1 MGSGGSIG
9 EGGEN
14 KGNTVEVEFSLQR
27 INGNIKGNYMRRNVG
42 KGGWGGEVDY
52 SLMV

>member
-14 KGNTVEVEFSLQR
+14 KGNIIEVEFNLQR
-27 INGNIKGNYMRRNVG
+27 INGNINEK
-42 KGGWGGEVDY
+42 KCGGGGGGGGGGEGG
-52 SLMV
+52 